1 MALDQKDAEII
12 ERIIYKNAD
21 DLCVSIARSFE
32 RVEERLD
39 SIESRVHA
47 RIADSEDKIESARQ
61 DIEDNIESLRDAL
74 SG

>member
-1 MALDQKDAEII
+1 MALDQRDAEII

-39 SIESRVHA
+39 AVESRVHA
-47 RIADSEDKIESARQ
+47 RIADSEDRIESARQ
-61 DIEDNIESLRDAL
+61 DIADDIASLRD
-74 SG
+74 